1 MRVSRSLTIKQM
13 AMVASVSMAFVLVF
27 CTILLFHFVQ
37 QSRFTTATQLES
49 IARSVREPLSAAI
62 LKADIPEAEAILS
75 RIQPAGIVSRADV
88 VLPNQF
94 QALRMRFIP
103 ERPVPVTVTR
113 LFELPVQISLPIYS
127 LERPA
132 NPQPLAYLVLQADS
146 YRMYKFV
153 MSALATLVTA
163 YLLLVLM
170 LTVALTW
177 CINRLMVRPLRRI
190 ARELN
195 DLSQQERL
203 GHQLTLPRLHHDDEI
218 GMLVRS
224 YNRNQ
229 QSLVRQHDEL
239 SIQSTRFPVS
249 ELPNKAFLLAML
261 EQTVARPQSAALIVV
276 ACETL
281 QDAAGVLKESQ
292 REMLLLTL
300 VEKLRAAIPPQMV
313 LAQVSGYDFAI
324 LADGLAEPWQAVTLS
339 KQVLTII
346 NERLPLHGLQLRPY
360 ASVGIAMF
368 HAGLSAEQF
377 YRRAVSAAVTAR
389 RKGKN
394 QIEFFDPEQ
403 MEKAQRRLME
413 EHDIMTAL
421 DNQQFAIW
429 LQPQV
434 ACASGE
440 ICGAEVLLRQRQA
453 DGSWSLPPS
462 LIERIE
468 SCGLIIP
475 VGYWVMEEACRQLAA
490 WQSQGIMLPL
500 SVNVSLLQLLEHDRG
515 EEMLKLIA
523 RYRIAPGTLILEVTE
538 SCRMDDP
545 QDVMARLRPL
555 REAGVQIALDD
566 FGMGY
571 AGLHQLQQMKALPV
585 DILKI
590 DKVFIDMLP
599 EDVSM
604 VPAMI
609 QLARGLSLRIV
620 AEGVENDAQRRWLQA
635 AGVEVL
641 QGHLFGCALPQEAF
655 SARYLSPAR
664 GCKFVNVLLTCAS
677 QLKDFNNCVALSA
690 LVISEMFPGC
700 YF

>member
-27 CTILLFHFVQ
+27 CSILLFHFVQ

-62 LKADIPEAEAILS
+62 LKADIPEAEAILG

-103 ERPVPVTVTR
+103 ERPVPVMITR
-113 LFELPVQISLPIYS
+113 MFELPVQISLPIYS
-127 LERPA
+127 QERPA

-146 YRMYKFV
+146 YQMYKFV
-153 MSALATLVTA
+153 MSTLSTLVTA
-163 YLLLVLM
+163 YFLLVLV
-170 LTVALTW
+170 LTVSITW
-177 CINRLMVRPLRRI
+177 CINRLIVRPLRKV

-195 DLSQQERL
+195 DVPQQERL

-229 QSLVRQHDEL
+229 QTLLRRYDEL
-239 SIQSTRFPVS
+239 SLQSTRFPVS
-249 ELPNKAFLLAML
+249 DLPNKAFLMALL
-261 EQTVARPQSAALIVV
+261 EQAVARPQTSALLVV

-281 QDAAGVLKESQ
+281 QDTAGVLKEAQ
-292 REMLLLTL
+292 REILLLTL
-300 VEKLRAAIPPQMV
+300 VEKLRSIIPSRMV

-324 LADGLAEPWQAVTLS
+324 LANGITEPWQAVTLS
-339 KQVLTII
+339 KQVLTAIS
-346 NERLPLHGLQLRPY
+346 ERLPLHGIQLRPC

-368 HAGLSAEQF
+368 NGELSAEQL
-377 YRRAVSAAVTAR
+377 YRRAVSAAVAAR

-394 QIEFFDPEQ
+394 QIEFFDPLQ

-413 EHDIMTAL
+413 EHDILAAL
-421 DNQQFAIW
+421 DNQRFAIW

-434 ACASGE
+434 NIASGE
-440 ICGAEVLLRQRQA
+440 VCGAEVLLRQRQE
-453 DGSWSLPPS
+453 DGSWLLPPD

-468 SCGLIIP
+468 ACGLIVP

-500 SVNVSLLQLLEHDRG
+500 SVNVSLLQLLHHDRG
-515 EEMLKLIA
+515 TEMLTLLS
-523 RYRIAPGTLILEVTE
+523 RYRIAPGTLIIEITE
-538 SCRMDDP
+538 SRRLDDP
-545 QDVMARLRPL
+545 RMVVSLLRPL
-555 REAGVQIALDD
+555 REAGVRIALDD

-571 AGLHQLQQMKALPV
+571 AGLRQLQHMKSLPV

-590 DKVFIDMLP
+590 DKAFIDMLP
-599 EDVSM
+599 EDTSM
-604 VPAMI
+604 VPAII
-609 QLARGLSLRIV
+609 QLARGLNLRIV
-620 AEGVENDAQRRWLQA
+620 AEGVEREEQHRWLQE
-635 AGVEVL
+635 AGVDIG
-641 QGHLFGCALPQEAF
+641 QGYLFGCALPQEAF
-655 SARYLSPAR
+655 AAQFLP
-664 GCKFVNVLLTCAS
+664 VNEEGAS
-677 QLKDFNNCVALSA
+677 L
-690 LVISEMFPGC
+690 
-700 YF
+700 

>member
-1 MRVSRSLTIKQM
+1 
-13 AMVASVSMAFVLVF
+13 
-27 CTILLFHFVQ
+27 
-37 QSRFTTATQLES
+37 
-49 IARSVREPLSAAI
+49 
-62 LKADIPEAEAILS
+62 
-75 RIQPAGIVSRADV
+75 
-88 VLPNQF
+88 
-94 QALRMRFIP
+94 
-103 ERPVPVTVTR
+103 
-113 LFELPVQISLPIYS
+113 
-127 LERPA
+127 
-132 NPQPLAYLVLQADS
+132 
-146 YRMYKFV
+146 
-153 MSALATLVTA
+153 
-163 YLLLVLM
+163 
-170 LTVALTW
+170 
-177 CINRLMVRPLRRI
+177 
-190 ARELN
+190 
-195 DLSQQERL
+195 
-203 GHQLTLPRLHHDDEI
+203 
-218 GMLVRS
+218 
-224 YNRNQ
+224 
-229 QSLVRQHDEL
+229 
-239 SIQSTRFPVS
+239 
-249 ELPNKAFLLAML
+249 
-261 EQTVARPQSAALIVV
+261 
-276 ACETL
+276 
-281 QDAAGVLKESQ
+281 
-292 REMLLLTL
+292 
-300 VEKLRAAIPPQMV
+300 
-313 LAQVSGYDFAI
+313 
-324 LADGLAEPWQAVTLS
+324 
-339 KQVLTII
+339 
-346 NERLPLHGLQLRPY
+346 
-360 ASVGIAMF
+360 
-368 HAGLSAEQF
+368 
-377 YRRAVSAAVTAR
+377 
-389 RKGKN
+389 
-394 QIEFFDPEQ
+394 
-403 MEKAQRRLME
+403 
-413 EHDIMTAL
+413 
-421 DNQQFAIW
+421 
-429 LQPQV
+429 
-434 ACASGE
+434 ASGE

-664 GCKFVNVLLTCAS
+664 EDANL
-677 QLKDFNNCVALSA
+677 
-690 LVISEMFPGC
+690 
-700 YF
+700 

>member
-13 AMVASVSMAFVLVF
+13 AMVAGVSMAFVLVF
-27 CTILLFHFVQ
+27 CSILLFHFVQ

-62 LKADIPEAEAILS
+62 LKADIPEAEAILG

-103 ERPVPVTVTR
+103 ERPVPVMITR
-113 LFELPVQISLPIYS
+113 MFELPVQISLPIYS
-127 LERPA
+127 QERPA

-146 YRMYKFV
+146 YQMYKFV
-153 MSALATLVTA
+153 MSTLSTLVTA
-163 YLLLVLM
+163 YFLLVLV
-170 LTVALTW
+170 LTVAITW
-177 CINRLMVRPLRRI
+177 CINRLIVRPLRKV

-195 DLSQQERL
+195 DVPQQERL

-229 QSLVRQHDEL
+229 QTLLRRHDEL
-239 SIQSTRFPVS
+239 SLQSTRFPVS
-249 ELPNKAFLLAML
+249 DLPNKAFLMALL
-261 EQTVARPQSAALIVV
+261 EQAVARPQTSALLVV

-281 QDAAGVLKESQ
+281 QDTAGVLKEAQ
-292 REMLLLTL
+292 REILLLTL
-300 VEKLRAAIPPQMV
+300 VEKLRAIIPSRMV

-324 LADGLAEPWQAVTLS
+324 LASGITEPWQAVTLS
-339 KQVLTII
+339 KQVLTAIS
-346 NERLPLHGLQLRPY
+346 ERLPLHGIQLRPC

-368 HAGLSAEQF
+368 NGELSAEQL
-377 YRRAVSAAVTAR
+377 YRRAVSAAVAAR

-394 QIEFFDPEQ
+394 QIEFFDPQQ

-413 EHDIMTAL
+413 EHDILAAL
-421 DNQQFAIW
+421 DNQRFAIW

-434 ACASGE
+434 NIASGE
-440 ICGAEVLLRQRQA
+440 VCGAEVLLRQRQE
-453 DGSWSLPPS
+453 DGSWLLPPD

-468 SCGLIIP
+468 ACGLIVP

-500 SVNVSLLQLLEHDRG
+500 SVNVSLLQLLHHDRG
-515 EEMLKLIA
+515 AEMLTLLS
-523 RYRIAPGTLILEVTE
+523 RYRIAPGTLIVEITE
-538 SCRMDDP
+538 SRRLDDP
-545 QDVMARLRPL
+545 RMVVSLLRPL
-555 REAGVQIALDD
+555 REAGVRIALDD

-571 AGLHQLQQMKALPV
+571 AGLRQLQHMKSLPV

-590 DKVFIDMLP
+590 DKAFIDMLP
-599 EDVSM
+599 EDTSM
-604 VPAMI
+604 VPAII
-609 QLARGLSLRIV
+609 QLARGLNLRIV
-620 AEGVENDAQRRWLQA
+620 AEGVEREEQHRWLQE
-635 AGVEVL
+635 AGVDIG
-641 QGHLFGCALPQEAF
+641 QGYLFGCALPQEAF
-655 SARYLSPAR
+655 AAQFLP
-664 GCKFVNVLLTCAS
+664 VNEEGAS
-677 QLKDFNNCVALSA
+677 L
-690 LVISEMFPGC
+690 
-700 YF
+700 

>member
-1 MRVSRSLTIKQM
+1 M
-13 AMVASVSMAFVLVF
+13 
-27 CTILLFHFVQ
+27 
-37 QSRFTTATQLES
+37 
-49 IARSVREPLSAAI
+49 
-62 LKADIPEAEAILS
+62 
-75 RIQPAGIVSRADV
+75 
-88 VLPNQF
+88 
-94 QALRMRFIP
+94 
-103 ERPVPVTVTR
+103 
-113 LFELPVQISLPIYS
+113 
-127 LERPA
+127 
-132 NPQPLAYLVLQADS
+132 
-146 YRMYKFV
+146 
-153 MSALATLVTA
+153 
-163 YLLLVLM
+163 
-170 LTVALTW
+170 
-177 CINRLMVRPLRRI
+177 
-190 ARELN
+190 
-195 DLSQQERL
+195 
-203 GHQLTLPRLHHDDEI
+203 
-218 GMLVRS
+218 
-224 YNRNQ
+224 
-229 QSLVRQHDEL
+229 
-239 SIQSTRFPVS
+239 
-249 ELPNKAFLLAML
+249 
-261 EQTVARPQSAALIVV
+261 
-276 ACETL
+276 
-281 QDAAGVLKESQ
+281 
-292 REMLLLTL
+292 
-300 VEKLRAAIPPQMV
+300 
-313 LAQVSGYDFAI
+313 
-324 LADGLAEPWQAVTLS
+324 
-339 KQVLTII
+339 
-346 NERLPLHGLQLRPY
+346 
-360 ASVGIAMF
+360 
-368 HAGLSAEQF
+368 
-377 YRRAVSAAVTAR
+377 
-389 RKGKN
+389 
-394 QIEFFDPEQ
+394 
-403 MEKAQRRLME
+403 
-413 EHDIMTAL
+413 
-421 DNQQFAIW
+421 
-429 LQPQV
+429 

-453 DGSWSLPPS
+453 DGSWSLPPA

-655 SARYLSPAR
+655 SARYLSPVREDA
-664 GCKFVNVLLTCAS
+664 NL
-677 QLKDFNNCVALSA
+677 
-690 LVISEMFPGC
+690 
-700 YF
+700 

>member
-1 MRVSRSLTIKQM
+1 
-13 AMVASVSMAFVLVF
+13 
-27 CTILLFHFVQ
+27 
-37 QSRFTTATQLES
+37 
-49 IARSVREPLSAAI
+49 
-62 LKADIPEAEAILS
+62 
-75 RIQPAGIVSRADV
+75 
-88 VLPNQF
+88 
-94 QALRMRFIP
+94 
-103 ERPVPVTVTR
+103 
-113 LFELPVQISLPIYS
+113 
-127 LERPA
+127 
-132 NPQPLAYLVLQADS
+132 
-146 YRMYKFV
+146 
-153 MSALATLVTA
+153 MSALS
-163 YLLLVLM
+163 
-170 LTVALTW
+170 
-177 CINRLMVRPLRRI
+177 P
-190 ARELN
+190 
-195 DLSQQERL
+195 
-203 GHQLTLPRLHHDDEI
+203 
-218 GMLVRS
+218 
-224 YNRNQ
+224 
-229 QSLVRQHDEL
+229 
-239 SIQSTRFPVS
+239 
-249 ELPNKAFLLAML
+249 
-261 EQTVARPQSAALIVV
+261 
-276 ACETL
+276 
-281 QDAAGVLKESQ
+281 
-292 REMLLLTL
+292 
-300 VEKLRAAIPPQMV
+300 
-313 LAQVSGYDFAI
+313 
-324 LADGLAEPWQAVTLS
+324 
-339 KQVLTII
+339 
-346 NERLPLHGLQLRPY
+346 
-360 ASVGIAMF
+360 
-368 HAGLSAEQF
+368 
-377 YRRAVSAAVTAR
+377 
-389 RKGKN
+389 
-394 QIEFFDPEQ
+394 
-403 MEKAQRRLME
+403 
-413 EHDIMTAL
+413 
-421 DNQQFAIW
+421 
-429 LQPQV
+429 

-453 DGSWSLPPS
+453 DGSWSLPPA

-655 SARYLSPAR
+655 SARYLSPVR
-664 GCKFVNVLLTCAS
+664 EDENL
-677 QLKDFNNCVALSA
+677 
-690 LVISEMFPGC
+690 
-700 YF
+700 

>member
-1 MRVSRSLTIKQM
+1 
-13 AMVASVSMAFVLVF
+13 
-27 CTILLFHFVQ
+27 
-37 QSRFTTATQLES
+37 
-49 IARSVREPLSAAI
+49 
-62 LKADIPEAEAILS
+62 
-75 RIQPAGIVSRADV
+75 
-88 VLPNQF
+88 
-94 QALRMRFIP
+94 
-103 ERPVPVTVTR
+103 
-113 LFELPVQISLPIYS
+113 
-127 LERPA
+127 
-132 NPQPLAYLVLQADS
+132 
-146 YRMYKFV
+146 
-153 MSALATLVTA
+153 
-163 YLLLVLM
+163 
-170 LTVALTW
+170 
-177 CINRLMVRPLRRI
+177 
-190 ARELN
+190 
-195 DLSQQERL
+195 
-203 GHQLTLPRLHHDDEI
+203 
-218 GMLVRS
+218 
-224 YNRNQ
+224 
-229 QSLVRQHDEL
+229 
-239 SIQSTRFPVS
+239 
-249 ELPNKAFLLAML
+249 
-261 EQTVARPQSAALIVV
+261 
-276 ACETL
+276 
-281 QDAAGVLKESQ
+281 
-292 REMLLLTL
+292 
-300 VEKLRAAIPPQMV
+300 
-313 LAQVSGYDFAI
+313 
-324 LADGLAEPWQAVTLS
+324 
-339 KQVLTII
+339 
-346 NERLPLHGLQLRPY
+346 
-360 ASVGIAMF
+360 
-368 HAGLSAEQF
+368 
-377 YRRAVSAAVTAR
+377 
-389 RKGKN
+389 
-394 QIEFFDPEQ
+394 
-403 MEKAQRRLME
+403 
-413 EHDIMTAL
+413 

-453 DGSWSLPPS
+453 DGSWSLPPA

-620 AEGVENDAQRRWLQA
+620 AEGVENDAQYRWLQA

-664 GCKFVNVLLTCAS
+664 EDENL
-677 QLKDFNNCVALSA
+677 
-690 LVISEMFPGC
+690 
-700 YF
+700 

>member
-1 MRVSRSLTIKQM
+1 
-13 AMVASVSMAFVLVF
+13 
-27 CTILLFHFVQ
+27 
-37 QSRFTTATQLES
+37 
-49 IARSVREPLSAAI
+49 
-62 LKADIPEAEAILS
+62 
-75 RIQPAGIVSRADV
+75 
-88 VLPNQF
+88 
-94 QALRMRFIP
+94 
-103 ERPVPVTVTR
+103 
-113 LFELPVQISLPIYS
+113 
-127 LERPA
+127 
-132 NPQPLAYLVLQADS
+132 
-146 YRMYKFV
+146 
-153 MSALATLVTA
+153 
-163 YLLLVLM
+163 
-170 LTVALTW
+170 
-177 CINRLMVRPLRRI
+177 
-190 ARELN
+190 
-195 DLSQQERL
+195 
-203 GHQLTLPRLHHDDEI
+203 
-218 GMLVRS
+218 
-224 YNRNQ
+224 
-229 QSLVRQHDEL
+229 
-239 SIQSTRFPVS
+239 
-249 ELPNKAFLLAML
+249 
-261 EQTVARPQSAALIVV
+261 
-276 ACETL
+276 
-281 QDAAGVLKESQ
+281 
-292 REMLLLTL
+292 
-300 VEKLRAAIPPQMV
+300 
-313 LAQVSGYDFAI
+313 
-324 LADGLAEPWQAVTLS
+324 
-339 KQVLTII
+339 
-346 NERLPLHGLQLRPY
+346 
-360 ASVGIAMF
+360 
-368 HAGLSAEQF
+368 
-377 YRRAVSAAVTAR
+377 
-389 RKGKN
+389 
-394 QIEFFDPEQ
+394 
-403 MEKAQRRLME
+403 
-413 EHDIMTAL
+413 
-421 DNQQFAIW
+421 
-429 LQPQV
+429 QPQV

-453 DGSWSLPPS
+453 DGSWSLPPA

-664 GCKFVNVLLTCAS
+664 EDANL
-677 QLKDFNNCVALSA
+677 
-690 LVISEMFPGC
+690 
-700 YF
+700 

>member
-1 MRVSRSLTIKQM
+1 M
-13 AMVASVSMAFVLVF
+13 
-27 CTILLFHFVQ
+27 
-37 QSRFTTATQLES
+37 
-49 IARSVREPLSAAI
+49 
-62 LKADIPEAEAILS
+62 
-75 RIQPAGIVSRADV
+75 
-88 VLPNQF
+88 
-94 QALRMRFIP
+94 
-103 ERPVPVTVTR
+103 
-113 LFELPVQISLPIYS
+113 
-127 LERPA
+127 
-132 NPQPLAYLVLQADS
+132 
-146 YRMYKFV
+146 
-153 MSALATLVTA
+153 
-163 YLLLVLM
+163 
-170 LTVALTW
+170 
-177 CINRLMVRPLRRI
+177 
-190 ARELN
+190 
-195 DLSQQERL
+195 
-203 GHQLTLPRLHHDDEI
+203 
-218 GMLVRS
+218 
-224 YNRNQ
+224 
-229 QSLVRQHDEL
+229 
-239 SIQSTRFPVS
+239 
-249 ELPNKAFLLAML
+249 
-261 EQTVARPQSAALIVV
+261 
-276 ACETL
+276 
-281 QDAAGVLKESQ
+281 
-292 REMLLLTL
+292 
-300 VEKLRAAIPPQMV
+300 
-313 LAQVSGYDFAI
+313 
-324 LADGLAEPWQAVTLS
+324 
-339 KQVLTII
+339 
-346 NERLPLHGLQLRPY
+346 
-360 ASVGIAMF
+360 
-368 HAGLSAEQF
+368 
-377 YRRAVSAAVTAR
+377 
-389 RKGKN
+389 
-394 QIEFFDPEQ
+394 
-403 MEKAQRRLME
+403 
-413 EHDIMTAL
+413 
-421 DNQQFAIW
+421 
-429 LQPQV
+429 

-453 DGSWSLPPS
+453 DGSWSLPPA

-664 GCKFVNVLLTCAS
+664 EDVNL
-677 QLKDFNNCVALSA
+677 
-690 LVISEMFPGC
+690 
-700 YF
+700 